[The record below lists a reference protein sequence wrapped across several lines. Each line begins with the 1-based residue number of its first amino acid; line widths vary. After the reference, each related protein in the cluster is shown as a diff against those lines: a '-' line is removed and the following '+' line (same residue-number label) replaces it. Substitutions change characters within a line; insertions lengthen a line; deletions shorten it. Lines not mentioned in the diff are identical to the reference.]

1 MKNLSYLKGK
11 ELAKQV
17 FEKYGY
23 DQVLNLYINYME
35 NHAVSNYSKDVKEE
49 IKGYCDGF
57 AEIML
62 EIQNGYF
69 EEIS

>member
-1 MKNLSYLKGK
+1 MKNTNYLKGK
-11 ELAKQV
+11 ELVKKD

-35 NHAVSNYSKDVKEE
+35 NPVISNYSEDVKEE

-57 AEIML
+57 AEIMI
-62 EIQNGYF
+62 EIQNGNLN
-69 EEIS
+69 